1 MPPPPHTHPTL
12 PFCPY
17 LQSSAC
23 NSELISSFQIRTRSV
38 ELTLKNLW
46 HQSFIAF
53 TSLEQCAESLLTT
66 SMLKKS
72 QLMTIGKSGQGWMTV
87 LHSDMEKQYWRVF
100 PPHNCCQVSSE
111 TDRNWCKKGEKKGK
125 KVWDWVNSAHPC
137 HMSLVY
143 QFPHCSLVW
152 QTKNITCGAYT
163 TPRAT
168 ERTSSNKPTQE

>member
-1 MPPPPHTHPTL
+1 MTLSFWFTSSYFILLFTHSALLYKVPPPPHTHPTL

-111 TDRNWCKKGEKKGK
+111 TDRETDVKKEKKKGRKFETGSTLRTL
-125 KVWDWVNSAHPC
+125 VIC
-137 HMSLVY
+137 H
-143 QFPHCSLVW
+143 
-152 QTKNITCGAYT
+152 
-163 TPRAT
+163 
-168 ERTSSNKPTQE
+168 